1 MTDNTR
7 DQKNA
12 DKEPDAEF
20 FLHLVERTITK
31 HSQLTPVQGAI
42 LVAAKQEI
50 ARDSRTFARL
60 FGMAH
65 AIVLRELNALVQST
79 DLLTVTRRD
88 ARTMRTH
95 YQPVKSKNGTD
106 RVVQ

>member
-1 MTDNTR
+1 MSWQGEMGTIVR
-7 DQKNA
+7 
-12 DKEPDAEF
+12 
-20 FLHLVERTITK
+20 HLINDVDSSSYSFSTSRIET
-31 HSQLTPVQGAI
+31 SI
-42 LVAAKQEI
+42 LVAAQQEI

-65 AIVLRELNALVQST
+65 SIVLRELNALVQST

-95 YQPVKSKNGTD
+95 YQPVKSKNGND